1 MFPRYA
7 CRALNS
13 HTKEAKWR
21 ISQKTVPWYE
31 TPGAYSHTKA
41 RFKHMCLAKGKVTGS
56 CT

>member
-7 CRALNS
+7 YRALNS